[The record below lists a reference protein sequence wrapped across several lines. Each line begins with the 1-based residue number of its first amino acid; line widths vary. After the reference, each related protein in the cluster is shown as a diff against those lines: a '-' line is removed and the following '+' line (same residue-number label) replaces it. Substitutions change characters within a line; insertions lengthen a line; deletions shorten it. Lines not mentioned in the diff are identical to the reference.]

1 MIGYYVHHVGQGHA
15 VRATAI
21 AAHLDEPVTGLSSLP
36 KPAGW
41 RGPWVQLPLDDTEP
55 VDRSTTDADGR
66 LHWVPLRHEGLRK
79 RMARIA
85 AWIDRAGPSALVSD
99 VSVEVALLARL
110 HGVPVV
116 SFALPGRRDDEA
128 HRLGFAASSL
138 VLSAWPAEAEGMLDG
153 LDEAAR
159 SRHVPVGAISRFATA
174 AGKHA
179 RPFQSAA
186 PKRRPRVLVLNG
198 RGGGGVSDDALERAR
213 RAAPGWDW
221 TLVGG
226 EASWVDDPWPL
237 LRRTDVVVTHA
248 GQGAIAD
255 VSAARRPAVVIP
267 QNRPHDEQRHTAAVL
282 AAGEWPAVVTDSFDT
297 ADWGEL
303 LTEACERD
311 GAAWRTWNDGR
322 GAARAAAAIATVAS
336 GGQAVASAHDAGSDS
351 ARAAGAERA
360 AGAGRVATRAA
371 GAERDAAPAAG
382 AERAPGPAGPSD
394 PSPEPPVEIAS

>member
-21 AAHLDEPVTGLSSLP
+21 AAQLDEPVTGLSSLP
-36 KPAGW
+36 RPAGW

-66 LHWVPLRHEGLRK
+66 LHWVPLRHEGLRR

-85 AWIDRAGPSALVSD
+85 SWIDRTGPTAIVSD

-138 VLSAWPAEAEGMLDG
+138 VLSAWPAGADGMLEG

-159 SRHVPVGAISRFATA
+159 SRHLPVGAISRFPTA
-174 AGKHA
+174 AGRHA
-179 RPFQSAA
+179 LPHHTAA

-198 RGGGGVSDDALERAR
+198 RGGGGVSDESLERAR
-213 RAAPGWDW
+213 RVAPGWDW

-226 EASWVDDPWPL
+226 DASWVDDPWPL

-255 VSAARRPAVVIP
+255 VAAARRPAVVIP
-267 QNRPHDEQRHTAAVL
+267 QHRPHDEQHHTAAVL
-282 AAGEWPAVVTDSFDT
+282 AAGDWPAVVAESFDT
-297 ADWGEL
+297 ADWSEL
-303 LTEACERD
+303 LEEACARD
-311 GAAWRTWNDGR
+311 GSAWHSWNDGR
-322 GAARAAAAIATVAS
+322 GAARAAAAIAAVAAGGTVAE
-336 GGQAVASAHDAGSDS
+336 AVT
-351 ARAAGAERA
+351 AEA
-360 AGAGRVATRAA
+360 PEQPAT
-371 GAERDAAPAAG
+371 
-382 AERAPGPAGPSD
+382 D
-394 PSPEPPVEIAS
+394 PSPPATAAGGSPLELAS